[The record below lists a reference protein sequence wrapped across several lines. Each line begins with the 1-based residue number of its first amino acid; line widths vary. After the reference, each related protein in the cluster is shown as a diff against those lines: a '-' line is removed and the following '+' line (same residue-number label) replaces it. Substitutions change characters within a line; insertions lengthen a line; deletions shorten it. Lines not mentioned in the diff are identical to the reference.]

1 MLQVDMILLRGDLFQ
16 HADRLAKLIFFTTPP
31 RDADLGL
38 GQAPEHTGVRWIP
51 LESQYESGMAP
62 VTLYEEWKCRNVP
75 PTDKTNPSPSAQTS

>member
-38 GQAPEHTGVRWIP
+38 GQAPEHTGVR
-51 LESQYESGMAP
+51 
-62 VTLYEEWKCRNVP
+62 
-75 PTDKTNPSPSAQTS
+75 